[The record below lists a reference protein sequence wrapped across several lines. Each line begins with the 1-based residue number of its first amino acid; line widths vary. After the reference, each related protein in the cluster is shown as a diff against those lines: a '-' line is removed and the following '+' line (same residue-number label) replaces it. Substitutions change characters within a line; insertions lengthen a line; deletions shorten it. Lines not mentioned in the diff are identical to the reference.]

1 MSDQEETENR
11 WKHDIIWFRSQIWYD
26 IIIWYEISNR
36 RWCLHN
42 FKVALTLYH
51 MQGGL
56 LETLSIDF
64 FTGKV
69 KQIKSTVRLFD
80 LLASKPRETQSKKKK
95 KSGSRANVD
104 LGRNTVSNLSWFWN
118 RCVFSFCNFFSLIAS
133 TLKKKSGRL
142 DCFYLFAHKMH
153 GSIH

>member
-95 KSGSRANVD
+95 KVAVEQTLTLEETLYQIC
-104 LGRNTVSNLSWFWN
+104 LGFEIG
-118 RCVFSFCNFFSLIAS
+118 VFSAFVISF
-133 TLKKKSGRL
+133 
-142 DCFYLFAHKMH
+142 HW
-153 GSIH
+153 